1 MNKALYTLLASRN
14 LRRCYGS
21 VPHAGLGFE
30 RAVRYAADMTHV
42 RDVIPFPRT
51 SRGAGF

>member
-1 MNKALYTLLASRN
+1 MNKALYISLASRN
-14 LRRCYGS
+14 LRCGYGNA
-21 VPHAGLGFE
+21 PHAGLGFE
-30 RAVRYAADMTHV
+30 RTVRYVADMTNV